1 MPRPPKTHEL
11 ILTELA
17 RIGGQ
22 VDDIEALLAD
32 IAAGGTGADGA
43 PATDWQLVHD
53 ATGEQRY
60 VDVGKLVDVLVE
72 ETDPSPLYLVDAT
85 TQDGQTVT
93 LGRDLGA
100 LAVESLLERIKVVD
114 PPPAP

>member
-1 MPRPPKTHEL
+1 MPRPPKTNEL
-11 ILTELA
+11 ILAELT

-22 VDDIEALLAD
+22 VDDIETILVDL
-32 IAAGGTGADGA
+32 AAGGTGTGV

-53 ATGEQRY
+53 AAGDQRY
-60 VDVGKLVDVLVE
+60 VDVGKLVDVLIE
-72 ETDPSPLYLVDAT
+72 ETDPAPLYLADAT

-93 LGRDLGA
+93 LGRDLTAGEVA
-100 LAVESLLERIKVVD
+100 ELLERIKVVD